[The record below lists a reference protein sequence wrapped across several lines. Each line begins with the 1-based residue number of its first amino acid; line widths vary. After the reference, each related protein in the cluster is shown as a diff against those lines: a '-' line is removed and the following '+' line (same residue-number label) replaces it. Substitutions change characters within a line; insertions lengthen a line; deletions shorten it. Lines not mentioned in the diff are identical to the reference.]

1 MKLNLITLAAVI
13 LAVVLLLL
21 HAREMEWNAARVLGG
36 AIAAAALPPFVVA
49 RIQLGGAFSY
59 KPKAQKLVTT
69 GMYARIRN
77 PVYFFGGL
85 VITGLS
91 LFISHWGPLVVLL
104 VLVPL
109 QKYRARKEAEVLTE
123 TFGEEYLE
131 YRSKTWF

>member
-1 MKLNLITLAAVI
+1 MKLNIITLAVVI

-21 HAREMEWNAARVLGG
+21 HAREVDWSAARILGG
-36 AIAAAALPPFVVA
+36 AIAAAAFPPFVVA
-49 RIQLGGAFSY
+49 RLQLGSAFSF

-77 PVYFFGGL
+77 PIYVFGGL
-85 VITGLS
+85 MVAGLS
-91 LFISHWGPLVVLL
+91 LFLSHWGPLIVLL

-109 QKYRARKEAEVLTE
+109 QKIRSRNEARVLTE
-123 TFGEEYLE
+123 AFGEDYLR